1 MAALNG
7 LRILDLTQ
15 YEAGPSCTQCLAWL
29 GADVVKVEAPAGGD
43 PGRTLLGLAGY
54 FLNWNCNKRSVAL
67 DLRRP
72 EGRDV
77 LLRMAPHYDVFI
89 ENYGPGVI
97 EKLDLG
103 YDVLKAVQPSII
115 YARIKGFGLDGPWA
129 DYKCYDMVA
138 QAAAGT
144 LSVTGEADGPPMRP
158 GTTIGD
164 SGTGVQMALAIAA
177 AYVQKLKTGQG
188 QLIEMSMQEAVTYYM
203 RTAASNSNFGE
214 RPTLRTGTGPLPT
227 LRLYPC
233 KGGGPND
240 YVYLMAVTPRMW
252 QALCTVIGRQDL
264 LADPHFEDDRN
275 RYKNHEALEDI
286 ITAWTL
292 ARDKYEAMR
301 LLAEGGVPA
310 SAVLDTKDLHD
321 NPHLNARGF
330 IQEVEHPERGKVRL
344 LGWAARMSASQEPFR
359 TAPGLGEH
367 SSEVLAQDLGL
378 DAAGIK
384 QLVADGVVGGGQTV
398 ASKAGWALP

>member
-1 MAALNG
+1 MTALNG

-29 GADVVKVEAPAGGD
+29 GADVVKVEAPSGGD
-43 PGRTLLGLAGY
+43 PGRTLMGLKGY

-72 EGRDV
+72 EGRDI
-77 LLRMAPHYDVFI
+77 LLKMVPHYDVFI

-103 YDVLKAVQPSII
+103 YEVVKAAKPDII

-164 SGTGVQMALAIAA
+164 SGTGVQMALAITA

-188 QLIEMSMQEAVTYYM
+188 QMIEMSMQEAVTFYM
-203 RTAASNSNFGE
+203 RTAASNSNFGA

-233 KGGGPND
+233 KGDGPND
-240 YVYLMAVTPRMW
+240 YVYVMAVTERMW
-252 QALCTVIGRQDL
+252 QALCTVIGQPGLPSDQRFQD
-264 LADPHFEDDRN
+264 DSSRHRN
-275 RYKNHEALEDI
+275 REALEAI
-286 ITAWTL
+286 IRAWTR

-330 IQEVEHPERGKVRL
+330 IQEVEHPELGKVRL
-344 LGWAARMSASQEPFR
+344 LGWAARMSESEVPFQ

-367 SSEVLAQDLGL
+367 SAEVLATDLGL
-378 DAAGIK
+378 DAAGID
-384 QLVADGVVGGGQTV
+384 QLQAEGVLGNGQAKT
-398 ASKAGWALP
+398 G